1 MKLPS
6 NVYDVLKWVT
16 MVLLPGLS
24 VLYVALANVWGFP
37 YATQVAAT
45 VAAVTA
51 FLGAVLQISSA
62 NYRADKAES
71 EG

>member
-1 MKLPS
+1 MKLS
-6 NVYDVLKWVT
+6 NAQYDFMKWVT
-16 MVLLPGLS
+16 TILLPGLS

-37 YATQVAAT
+37 YATEVAAT

-62 NYRADKAES
+62 NFWAD
-71 EG
+71 